1 MLNFSIMHPEGI
13 LLIRPSAPLS
23 KEDFDSLSAGVDAY
37 LSGHAKLRGVMIH
50 AKAFPGWESFGAFTS
65 HMHFVREHH
74 KRVERIAVVTDSPL
88 ASMAELL
95 AKHFTSAEIRH
106 FPFADDARAL
116 EWLQAT

>member
-50 AKAFPGWESFGAFTS
+50 AKAFPGWENFGAFTS
-65 HMHFVREHH
+65 
-74 KRVERIAVVTDSPL
+74 TCTL
-88 ASMAELL
+88 
-95 AKHFTSAEIRH
+95 SANTISGSS
-106 FPFADDARAL
+106 AL
-116 EWLQAT
+116 PW